1 LRLLRLLVDEKLSAG
16 LPWPALRLGGFLG
29 NDTEGGADYEQA
41 VGDVVTGPWANSLRW
56 ASTRRGPDF
65 QGERLVLGCG
75 TFERRDFTVR
85 LPPASAGGVELAV
98 ELSTSCPGVMN
109 FPHDPRMAVSGEG
122 QTTIPREAASD
133 QDMHVLAT
141 GRHAPRILVVDDHA
155 TIAGLMSQLLSQR
168 GYEVVTAADAE
179 QAAAEVRRQAPDL
192 ILSDVKMPGKSGY
205 ELCRELKADPAT
217 RLIPFVLI
225 TGLSDSVDKVRGIEA
240 GADDFLNKPVLAE
253 ELTARVKSLLRV
265 KEFTDEL
272 ETADSVLCTL
282 GLAVESRDPYTEG
295 HCERLAARAADL
307 GRHLGL
313 DTDSIVALRRGGYLH
328 DLGKIAVPD
337 AILKKGTDLT
347 LQEWEI
353 MKVHPVTGEN
363 ICKPLKSLRLVLPII
378 RHHHEHADGSGY
390 PDGLRSGEIPLL
402 SRVLQVVDVYDA
414 LRTARPYKLALG
426 HDEAAQTM
434 REEARQGLWDAELVN
449 EFFSMLVEKRSVA

>member
-1 LRLLRLLVDEKLSAG
+1 MS
-16 LPWPALRLGGFLG
+16 
-29 NDTEGGADYEQA
+29 
-41 VGDVVTGPWANSLRW
+41 S
-56 ASTRRGPDF
+56 
-65 QGERLVLGCG
+65 
-75 TFERRDFTVR
+75 
-85 LPPASAGGVELAV
+85 
-98 ELSTSCPGVMN
+98 
-109 FPHDPRMAVSGEG
+109 PHDSRPAVSGDG
-122 QTTIPREAASD
+122 RTTFPPETGSD
-133 QDMHVLAT
+133 KDMHVLPT
-141 GRHAPRILVVDDHA
+141 KRQLPRILVVDDHP
-155 TIAGLMSQLLSQR
+155 TIAGLMSQLLTQR
-168 GYEVVTAADAE
+168 GYDVVTAADAA
-179 QAAAEVRRQAPDL
+179 QAEAEVRRQAPDL
-192 ILSDVKMPGKSGY
+192 ILSDVRMPGKSGY
-205 ELCRELKADPAT
+205 ELCRELKANPAT

-225 TGLSDSVDKVRGIEA
+225 TGLSDSADKVRGIEA

-282 GLAVESRDPYTEG
+282 GLIVEGRDPYTEG
-295 HCERLAARAADL
+295 HCERLALYGADL

-313 DTDSIVALRRGGYLH
+313 DEDSIVALRRGGYLH

-337 AILKKGTDLT
+337 AILTKGSDLT
-347 LQEWEI
+347 LPEWEI
-353 MKVHPVTGEN
+353 MKRHPLTGEN

-390 PDGLRSGEIPLL
+390 PDGLRAGEIPLL

-414 LRTARPYKLALG
+414 LCTARPYKPALG

-434 REEARQGLWDAELVN
+434 REEARQGLWDLELVN

>member
-1 LRLLRLLVDEKLSAG
+1 MS
-16 LPWPALRLGGFLG
+16 
-29 NDTEGGADYEQA
+29 
-41 VGDVVTGPWANSLRW
+41 
-56 ASTRRGPDF
+56 
-65 QGERLVLGCG
+65 
-75 TFERRDFTVR
+75 
-85 LPPASAGGVELAV
+85 
-98 ELSTSCPGVMN
+98 
-109 FPHDPRMAVSGEG
+109 FPHDVRPAVSGEG
-122 QTTIPREAASD
+122 RTTFQPDAASD
-133 QDMHVLAT
+133 QDMHVLPA
-141 GRHAPRILVVDDHA
+141 RRRVPRILVVDDHPSI
-155 TIAGLMSQLLSQR
+155 TGLMSQLLTLR
-168 GYEVVTAADAE
+168 GYDVVTASDAE
-179 QAAAEVRRQAPDL
+179 EAGAEVRRLAPDL

-205 ELCRELKADPAT
+205 EFCRELKSDPVT

-225 TGLSDSVDKVRGIEA
+225 TGLTDSTDKLRGIEA

-282 GLAVESRDPYTEG
+282 GLIVEGRDPYTEG

-313 DTDSIVALRRGGYLH
+313 DEDSIVALRRGGFLH

-337 AILKKGTDLT
+337 DILKKGSDLT
-347 LQEWEI
+347 LQEWAI
-353 MKVHPVTGEN
+353 MKQHPVTGEN

-390 PDGLRSGEIPLL
+390 PDGLGAGEIPLL
-402 SRVLQVVDVYDA
+402 PRVLQVVDVYDA
-414 LRTARPYKLALG
+414 LRTARPYKPALS
-426 HDEAAQTM
+426 HDDAAQTM
-434 REEARQGLWDAELVN
+434 RDEARQGLWDAGLVN

>member
-1 LRLLRLLVDEKLSAG
+1 M
-16 LPWPALRLGGFLG
+16 
-29 NDTEGGADYEQA
+29 
-41 VGDVVTGPWANSLRW
+41 
-56 ASTRRGPDF
+56 RR
-65 QGERLVLGCG
+65 Q
-75 TFERRDFTVR
+75 
-85 LPPASAGGVELAV
+85 
-98 ELSTSCPGVMN
+98 
-109 FPHDPRMAVSGEG
+109 
-122 QTTIPREAASD
+122 
-133 QDMHVLAT
+133 
-141 GRHAPRILVVDDHA
+141 APRILVVDDNPG
-155 TIAGLMSQLLSQR
+155 IALLMSQLLSMR
-168 GYEVVTAADAE
+168 GYEVVTAADAQ
-179 QAAAEVRRQAPDL
+179 QAEAEVRRQAPDL
-192 ILSDVKMPGKSGY
+192 ILSDVRMPGKSGY
-205 ELCRELKADPAT
+205 ELCRDLKSDPLT

-225 TGLSDSVDKVRGIEA
+225 TGLTDSSEKLRGIEA

-282 GLAVESRDPYTEG
+282 GLIVEGRDPYTEG
-295 HCERLAARAADL
+295 HCERLASRAVDL

-313 DTDSIVALRRGGYLH
+313 DEDSVVALQRGGYLH

-337 AILKKGTDLT
+337 AILKKGSDLT

-353 MKVHPVTGEN
+353 MKLHPVTGEN

-390 PDGLRSGEIPLL
+390 PDGMWAREIPLL
-402 SRVLQVVDVYDA
+402 PRVLQVVDVYDA
-414 LRTARPYKLALG
+414 LRTARPYKPALT

-449 EFFSMLVEKRSVA
+449 EFFSMLVKQRSVA